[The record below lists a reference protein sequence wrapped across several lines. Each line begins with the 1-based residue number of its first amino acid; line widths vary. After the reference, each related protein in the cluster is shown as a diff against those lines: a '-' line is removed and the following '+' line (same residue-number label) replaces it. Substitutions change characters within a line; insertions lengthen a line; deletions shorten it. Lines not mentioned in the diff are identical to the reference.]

1 MLDLLLDE
9 ILLDVLLL
17 PLEHQLYF
25 RMDRFRRQMLA
36 ASQATHAAIGLDLTP
51 IIGVI
56 LRHAI
61 IMGLGEEIKALR
73 FRAFFLFLL
82 LEAVIG
88 DSLLKFI
95 VEIKLHALIFA
106 LHIRIPLV
114 KLGRWQLLL
123 RVVIS
128 LE

>member
-1 MLDLLLDE
+1 
-9 ILLDVLLL
+9 
-17 PLEHQLYF
+17 
-25 RMDRFRRQMLA
+25 
-36 ASQATHAAIGLDLTP
+36 
-51 IIGVI
+51 
-56 LRHAI
+56 
-61 IMGLGEEIKALR
+61 MGLGEEIKALR